1 MSSIKHFEHLP
12 HPRSHINRRHD
23 LLDIMF
29 LSVTVTL
36 SGAQGLQRHQDVWR
50 CETGKV
56 SSETQHYISCLAV
69 DVKAGAKHI
78 RQHWGVDNKVHWL
91 VEMTFREHEN
101 ANSPR

>member
-1 MSSIKHFEHLP
+1 MSFMKHFEHLP
-12 HPRSHINRRHD
+12 GPRSHINRRHD

-36 SGAQGLQRHQDVWR
+36 SGAQGCKDIKMFGDAKLERR
-50 CETGKV
+50 
-56 SSETQHYISCLAV
+56 SIETQHYISCLAV

-91 VEMTFREHEN
+91 VEMTFREHES